1 MPAGEEGEIEPP
13 PLADVVDDGACWIG
27 MGAVDFPTTVTLVFA
42 AGVGGSARDVAVVG
56 EPGIEEGAVDD
67 DVVADTFAV
76 GVGVV
81 VAVANDDDDV
91 VDDVDLALG
100 VGGSTDVGGEEAA
113 TFC

>member
-13 PLADVVDDGACWIG
+13 PLADVVDDGACWIE

-67 DVVADTFAV
+67 VVADTFAV

-81 VAVANDDDDV
+81 IAVVDDDDDDV